1 MHSFPFSYFRLLG
14 ASLLI
19 AGGCAGS
26 VQAVTMEYVSVGQP
40 GNAAE
45 PNNIYNLPN
54 LGSVLYAF
62 RMGKYEVT
70 NAQYVEFL
78 NAKAATDPYSLY
90 SGAMGSDAVHG
101 GIVRSGAD
109 GSYTYAAKP
118 GFDNK
123 PVVYVNFFDAVR
135 FANWL
140 HNGQGTGDTEDGAYF
155 LSPNPSSPPFPAN
168 AAGLT
173 RKPGATVFIP
183 DENEWYKAAFF
194 QSGSTY
200 WSFPTRS
207 NTAPTAEP
215 PAGGS
220 NSANFASAAGSPTNV
235 GAYHQAP
242 SPSGTFDQGGNVQE
256 WMEIETSG
264 YRFLRGGHFANSQN
278 SLSVLG
284 RGYAFSHD
292 AYEHT
297 GFRVAS
303 AVPPPEIPAPPRGLG
318 RIMPLGDSLT
328 QSQNNLFGYRYH
340 LWVKLLDQGVDFDF
354 VGTLLDNGIGGYPA
368 WPNHQGKPFDQNH
381 EGHSGLSTDQ
391 IRDNV
396 LTWTAGYVPDV
407 VLLIAGTNDALQG
420 RAPSLSVADLKETIV
435 RLRTRN
441 PIVSVFLAKIP
452 PVAATTYLPGGG
464 GVPVNTGI
472 NALNALI
479 PSVAAD
485 LNTPGSRVIIVD
497 LNTGFDFATEGLP
510 DGYHPNE
517 IGEQK
522 IASRFFEALQVLTLT
537 STPGFDNDGHLTM
550 SFLRVKSP
558 FQLAYHVEISSDLT
572 QWFSGATETELAGLS
587 VDYLNG
593 TEGVVIRDKKSSATE
608 GRRFI
613 RLRLSYSL
621 PADAGLTK
629 GIRAQLPPRSSAP
642 LP

>member
-1 MHSFPFSYFRLLG
+1 M
-14 ASLLI
+14 
-19 AGGCAGS
+19 
-26 VQAVTMEYVSVGQP
+26 
-40 GNAAE
+40 
-45 PNNIYNLPN
+45 
-54 LGSVLYAF
+54 
-62 RMGKYEVT
+62 
-70 NAQYVEFL
+70 
-78 NAKAATDPYSLY
+78 
-90 SGAMGSDAVHG
+90 
-101 GIVRSGAD
+101 
-109 GSYTYAAKP
+109 
-118 GFDNK
+118 
-123 PVVYVNFFDAVR
+123 
-135 FANWL
+135 
-140 HNGQGTGDTEDGAYF
+140 
-155 LSPNPSSPPFPAN
+155 
-168 AAGLT
+168 
-173 RKPGATVFIP
+173 
-183 DENEWYKAAFF
+183 
-194 QSGSTY
+194 
-200 WSFPTRS
+200 
-207 NTAPTAEP
+207 
-215 PAGGS
+215 
-220 NSANFASAAGSPTNV
+220 
-235 GAYHQAP
+235 
-242 SPSGTFDQGGNVQE
+242 
-256 WMEIETSG
+256 
-264 YRFLRGGHFANSQN
+264 
-278 SLSVLG
+278 
-284 RGYAFSHD
+284 
-292 AYEHT
+292 
-297 GFRVAS
+297 
-303 AVPPPEIPAPPRGLG
+303 
-318 RIMPLGDSLT
+318 
-328 QSQNNLFGYRYH
+328 
-340 LWVKLLDQGVDFDF
+340 
-354 VGTLLDNGIGGYPA
+354 
-368 WPNHQGKPFDQNH
+368 
-381 EGHSGLSTDQ
+381 
-391 IRDNV
+391 
-396 LTWTAGYVPDV
+396 PDV
-407 VLLIAGTNDALQG
+407 ILLIAGTNDALQG